1 MDGVPGLQGWPRR
14 CSVDLLMFFCA
25 FLKKVE
31 KHYLLEPEV
40 LGNLGRTYINQ
51 HCKIGDLEGEPGEL
65 SWGYEDFVF

>member
-14 CSVDLLMFFCA
+14 CSVYFFLC
-25 FLKKVE
+25 FVREVE

-40 LGNLGRTYINQ
+40 RGNRGRTYINQ

-65 SWGYEDFVF
+65 SWGYEDVVF